1 MTQATIQRL
10 KAWRRYLGQAEI
22 QPSLAF
28 ADDSIA
34 MLSPA
39 MYREW
44 VMPCHKQLIDALAH
58 PDGDHAVHLCGNAS
72 HLFGEMAARL
82 HVVSFDTGYP
92 IDHRK
97 VAQELG
103 PAVQIQG
110 GPTASLLLS
119 GSREEVAEETVRIIR
134 AVKDVTRR
142 FVLRDANNVSPGTP
156 LENIRVMY
164 DKVREAGV
172 YETAEDE
179 SMPGSHR

>member
-1 MTQATIQRL
+1 MGIMRCICAGTPRTCSG
-10 KAWRRYLGQAEI
+10 KWRRACTSFPLTRDT
-22 QPSLAF
+22 PST
-28 ADDSIA
+28 
-34 MLSPA
+34 
-39 MYREW
+39 
-44 VMPCHKQLIDALAH
+44 
-58 PDGDHAVHLCGNAS
+58 
-72 HLFGEMAARL
+72 
-82 HVVSFDTGYP
+82 TG
-92 IDHRK
+92 RWR
-97 VAQELG
+97 QELG

-110 GPTASLLLS
+110 GPTAGLLLS

-179 SMPGSHR
+179 SMTGSHR

>member
-1 MTQATIQRL
+1 
-10 KAWRRYLGQAEI
+10 
-22 QPSLAF
+22 
-28 ADDSIA
+28 
-34 MLSPA
+34 
-39 MYREW
+39 
-44 VMPCHKQLIDALAH
+44 
-58 PDGDHAVHLCGNAS
+58 
-72 HLFGEMAARL
+72 MAARL

-110 GPTASLLLS
+110 GPTAGLLLS

-179 SMPGSHR
+179 SMPGSHRSLTVYRLSLIHISTKAK

>member
-39 MYREW
+39 IYREW

-82 HVVSFDTGYP
+82 HVVSFDT
-92 IDHRK
+92 DTHRPPEGG
-97 VAQELG
+97 ARSWG
-103 PAVQIQG
+103 P
-110 GPTASLLLS
+110 P
-119 GSREEVAEETVRIIR
+119 SRYR
-134 AVKDVTRR
+134 A
-142 FVLRDANNVSPGTP
+142 APPPVS
-156 LENIRVMY
+156 
-164 DKVREAGV
+164 
-172 YETAEDE
+172 
-179 SMPGSHR
+179 S